1 MLRKVEAW
9 LPTAL
14 AWVQWFKGWLTPHAC
29 VRRWLPRIYSEAS
42 SGGLH
47 SPARPHALQSA
58 PSDLFQ
64 LEALA
69 QRQNLVRMQQQTA
82 GQAGKLFPLQ
92 SLQAHQLRHHS
103 NPGGLLA
110 EKQMFSKGF
119 QQLGSLAQQPQLLVS
134 LKLRVWGIAC
144 CPAQL
149 AEC

>member
-1 MLRKVEAW
+1 M
-9 LPTAL
+9 
-14 AWVQWFKGWLTPHAC
+14 H
-29 VRRWLPRIYSEAS
+29 RWLPRIHAEAP

-92 SLQAHQLRHHS
+92 SLQTHQLRHYN
-103 NPGGLLA
+103 NPGGLLTESEVA
-110 EKQMFSKGF
+110 LIGSQH
-119 QQLGSLAQQPQLLVS
+119 LGIRSGLTTAAAGVAPS
-134 LKLRVWGIAC
+134 A
-144 CPAQL
+144 
-149 AEC
+149 